1 MADTVEYHGEQL
13 RLADRIAL
21 MALMRFAKIAQSGAD
36 SDDMDGLVAMYDL
49 LEQVIDPEDW
59 PRFEF
64 LATKH
69 RDQQDELLAVIQD
82 GITKIAA
89 RPTVL
94 PSDYSAGQASI
105 SGSSTGGSSSPD
117 VPLLARP
124 GNVHLAFEVRRQ
136 QREREAR
143 AS

>member
-1 MADTVEYHGEQL
+1 MTVADTVEYHGETL
-13 RLADRIAL
+13 RLADSIAL

-59 PRFEF
+59 SRFEF

-69 RDQQDELLAVIQD
+69 RDQQDALLQVIQD

-94 PSDYSAGQASI
+94 PSDSSGGQPSI
-105 SGSSTGGSSSPD
+105 SGSSTGDSSSQD

-124 GNVHLAFEVRRQ
+124 GNIHLAREVKMQ
-136 QREREAR
+136 REAR